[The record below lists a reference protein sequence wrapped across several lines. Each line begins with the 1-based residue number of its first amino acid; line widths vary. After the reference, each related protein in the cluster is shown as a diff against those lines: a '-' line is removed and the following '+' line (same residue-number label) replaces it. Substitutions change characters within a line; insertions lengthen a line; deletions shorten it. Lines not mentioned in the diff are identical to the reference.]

1 MANGK
6 RRKTRIFRMEQDE
19 GIIEGDENLDN
30 YITKYYKGLFG
41 QHQENNFSLVESI
54 TEDTPQVTEQENE
67 ILIADFMEREVSDAI
82 FQMKHNKT
90 PGPDGFPGVLESHKG

>member
-6 RRKTRIFRMEQDE
+6 RRKTRIFRLEQDE
-19 GIIEGDENLDN
+19 GIIEGDENLAN